1 MKRRKFLQTT
11 AFATVA
17 AISQRRVAGAAGQ
30 NGLLH
35 IHNGSLA
42 TSVVDASGLPGEH
55 FIWREVLLSGPT
67 PYGLSPTDWANVR
80 SQFLSNAYGLDSK
93 ECLAQL
99 MNQQAVLH
107 SYFNYE
113 EVVLW
118 FDMDLFCQSM
128 LLFMLNWF
136 AKQDLG
142 NTRLSMVNVDSSTSM
157 ATTSDL
163 IALCRMDSAQISPL
177 FDQRVE
183 VTSATLSL
191 ATKAWS
197 AYCSANPSSIQQV
210 INTNSSALPA
220 LRDNLLGHLA
230 RFPSVRNG
238 LGRVE
243 NRALELINSGIK
255 QFTLLCSEFEKAE
268 PVYGFGNLQL
278 FNELRRLANV
288 RDPLLV
294 ISDTT
299 QQPLTSDAGPVIEAS
314 LDLTETGRAVMNGQ
328 KNFIALNGIDLWL
341 GGAHLASSKPGWQWD
356 EQNGTLQA
364 VTYPAQPN
372 NSLAN

>member
-17 AISQRRVAGAAGQ
+17 AISHQRRAAGATGQ
-30 NGLLH
+30 NQILH

-42 TSVVDASGLPGEH
+42 TSVVEASGLPGEH
-55 FIWREVLLSGPT
+55 LVWREVLLSGPT
-67 PYGLSPTDWANVR
+67 PYGLSPTEWGNVR
-80 SQFLSNAYGLDSK
+80 SQFLFNAYGLDSK

-99 MNQQAVLH
+99 TSQQAVLQ
-107 SYFNYE
+107 SYSSYD

-136 AKQDLG
+136 AKQDLS
-142 NTRLSMVNVDSSTSM
+142 NTRLSMVNVGSSTNF
-157 ATTSDL
+157 ALVNDL
-163 IALCRMDSAQISPL
+163 NALCRMDSVQISPL

-183 VTSATLSL
+183 VTNATLNL
-191 ATKAWS
+191 GTNAWS
-197 AYCSANPSSIQQV
+197 AYCSPNPESIQPV
-210 INTNSSALPA
+210 ISGDTSALPV
-220 LRDNLLGHLA
+220 LKDNLLGHLA

-255 QFTLLCSEFEKAE
+255 NFTLLCSEFEKAE

-278 FNELRRLANV
+278 FNELRRIANV
-288 RDPLLV
+288 PQPLLV
-294 ISDTT
+294 ISDVK
-299 QQPLTSDAGPVIEAS
+299 QKPLTTDAGPVIEAS
-314 LDLTETGRAVMNGQ
+314 LEITETGRAVMNGQ
-328 KNFIALNGIDLWL
+328 KNFITLNGIDLWL
-341 GGAHLASSKPGWQWD
+341 GGVHLESNKPGWQWD
-356 EQNGTLQA
+356 EHSQTLQA
-364 VTYPAQPN
+364 VTIRH
-372 NSLAN
+372 S